1 MKTQPACDA
10 VGDQVVNVV
19 RLEET
24 KEGSRT
30 DAESS
35 GELVPGQVVCP
46 LLMPEGAL
54 KGMRR
59 KTAREIDH
67 EDLLLVSSV
76 WGSGAE
82 RAEDRRWST
91 ERDRLRV
98 GGQVA
103 G

>member
-46 LLMPEGAL
+46 LLVPEGTL
-54 KGMRR
+54 QRTRR
-59 KTAREIDH
+59 ETAREINH
-67 EDLLLVSSV
+67 EEVLLVLLV
-76 WGSGAE
+76 GVRRRGAPTVMG
-82 RAEDRRWST
+82 D
-91 ERDRLRV
+91 
-98 GGQVA
+98 G
-103 G
+103 

>member
-1 MKTQPACDA
+1 
-10 VGDQVVNVV
+10 VNVV

-24 KEGSRT
+24 EESSRT

-35 GELVPGQVVCP
+35 GELIPGQIVCP
-46 LLMPEGAL
+46 LLVPEGPL
-54 KGMRR
+54 QGTRR

-67 EDLLLVSSV
+67 EDLLLVSDV

-82 RAEDRRWST
+82 RAEEPSVST
-91 ERDRLRV
+91 ERDRLRT
-98 GGQVA
+98 GGQEV